1 MEATRRDIAANWRC
15 RLLSPQGSPS
25 RKFTPQVCGLLHVHL
40 SFLHDGSAG
49 GRSRCTAPSRS
60 SIYIE
65 PCVAKAA
72 CLIRRSSQHT
82 ARVSTVLIS
91 TCAASCVTAQASGTC
106 EGAAC
111 SGAPSASD
119 CSHCCISSSSNS
131 SRRMG
136 HRQAHTAWQGTTCR
150 ARQQGRLSNK
160 RCVLTLSTGC
170 LHCAIPWAVSVAWIP
185 SALHACHHTT
195 HRAVFQREANL

>member
-49 GRSRCTAPSRS
+49 GRSRCTASSRS

-82 ARVSTVLIS
+82 ARVSTILIS
-91 TCAASCVTAQASGTC
+91 TCAASCVTTQASHSTC
-106 EGAAC
+106 QGAAC

-119 CSHCCISSSSNS
+119 CSHCSISSSSNS

-150 ARQQGRLSNK
+150 ARQQGWLSNK
-160 RCVLTLSTGC
+160 RCEHRLPVLCHAMGC
-170 LHCAIPWAVSVAWIP
+170 ERSMDSISATCLP
-185 SALHACHHTT
+185 SYPAQGRVPT
-195 HRAVFQREANL
+195 

>member
-1 MEATRRDIAANWRC
+1 MRVDRKCSYARKQCGSHASRHSCELALQAA
-15 RLLSPQGSPS
+15 LALKGSPS
-25 RKFTPQVCGLLHVHL
+25 RKFTPQVCGLLQVRL

-49 GRSRCTAPSRS
+49 GRSRCTASSRS

-72 CLIRRSSQHT
+72 CLIRQHT
-82 ARVSTVLIS
+82 TRVSTVLIS

-106 EGAAC
+106 QGAAC

-119 CSHCCISSSSNS
+119 CSHCRISSSSNS

-150 ARQQGRLSNK
+150 ARQQGWLSNK
-160 RCVLTLSTGC
+160 RCEVTPSTGC
-170 LHCAIPWAVSVAWIP
+170 AMP
-185 SALHACHHTT
+185 
-195 HRAVFQREANL
+195 